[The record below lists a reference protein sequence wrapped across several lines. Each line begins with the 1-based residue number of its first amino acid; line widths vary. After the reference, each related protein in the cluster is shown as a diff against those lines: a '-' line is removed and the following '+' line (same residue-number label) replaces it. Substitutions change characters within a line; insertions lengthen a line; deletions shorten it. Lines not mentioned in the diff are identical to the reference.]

1 MKSTTDKNNY
11 DLGLKAIQV
20 LETGDVSSAR
30 VNASVL
36 GRQMSVD
43 TALYFYRL
51 MVGSCYNYSSCA
63 YLSMFLVRQ

>member
-20 LETGDVSSAR
+20 LETGDASSAR

-43 TALYFYRL
+43 TVLYFY
-51 MVGSCYNYSSCA
+51 A
-63 YLSMFLVRQ
+63 

>member
-63 YLSMFLVRQ
+63 CLSVFLVRQ

>member
-43 TALYFYRL
+43 TVLYFY
-51 MVGSCYNYSSCA
+51 A
-63 YLSMFLVRQ
+63 